1 MYAPNIQG
9 AATSARPN
17 YLRPQFPE
25 AIRAARHAALIWFQ
39 SETGM
44 TLSQFRD
51 VRCWEH
57 CQRHND
63 SAIQRHLRE
72 SAFRSAYAEQV
83 GQLIVER
90 NDETSAS

>member
-1 MYAPNIQG
+1 MHAPNLQG
-9 AATSARPN
+9 AATRARPN

-25 AIRAARHAALIWFQ
+25 AVRAARHAAMVWFQ

-44 TLSQFRD
+44 TLSQFRE

-57 CQRHND
+57 CQRHHE

-72 SAFRSAYAEQV
+72 SAFRRTYAEQV
-83 GQLIVER
+83 GQIIVER
-90 NDETSAS
+90 HDETTTS

>member
-1 MYAPNIQG
+1 MHAPNPQG
-9 AATSARPN
+9 AASCVRSK
-17 YLRPQFPE
+17 YLRPEHPE

-57 CQRHND
+57 CERYQG
-63 SAIQRHLRE
+63 SVVERHLRE
-72 SAFRSAYAEQV
+72 SAFRKAYAEQV
-83 GQLIVER
+83 GQIIVDR
-90 NDETSAS
+90 YETPTS